1 VLSLL
6 IKQVYFQLN
15 LLPLYRAR
23 VASSFTDYLIKKIS
37 DKSMNGLFAVRKSGW
52 SCEQ

>member
-1 VLSLL
+1 LL

-23 VASSFTDYLIKKIS
+23 VASSFTDYLIKKS
-37 DKSMNGLFAVRKSGW
+37 LTNQWMVCL
-52 SCEQ
+52 